1 VTKNHGYSRYFH
13 ELAFSLNLA
22 IVVVWGGSATT
33 PRFVLLQRL
42 KSLFPPHEVF
52 SANHAAGSQPVAMG
66 CNLSDMYMSVLR
78 VLSKW
83 EWTMG
88 LLFWIGGWPHSS
100 QYHHV
105 GSISLPNLDFSGL
118 TPVCSGF
125 SSRKWWPL
133 LLSFF
138 MCMRNRQFHYG
149 PPQSCY
155 PCTMPS
161 GLVCRSKTLPRSD
174 QGCFGFGRTA
184 FRPCLG
190 GLRYEFASRP
200 FSRRAPAES

>member
-88 LLFWIGGWPHSS
+88 LLSGSADGRIRRSTIMLDLYHCQTWTSRVSPRYVLVSPRGSGG
-100 QYHHV
+100 
-105 GSISLPNLDFSGL
+105 
-118 TPVCSGF
+118 
-125 SSRKWWPL
+125 
-133 LLSFF
+133 
-138 MCMRNRQFHYG
+138 
-149 PPQSCY
+149 
-155 PCTMPS
+155 PCF
-161 GLVCRSKTLPRSD
+161 C
-174 QGCFGFGRTA
+174 
-184 FRPCLG
+184 
-190 GLRYEFASRP
+190 P
-200 FSRRAPAES
+200 FLCA